1 MNVLLVD
8 DDLVDRKHI
17 QRTLRR
23 GNTDIAVFEAE
34 SVDLGLEQL
43 KLRDFDVVLCD
54 YNMPRKT
61 GIDMIEALKIDHSS
75 DSKVGIPIIIISTSE
90 DDELA
95 VLCIEAG
102 AQDFLTKT
110 DISGFRLR
118 RAIASAKTR
127 FKLEDKLVKSHKKIQ
142 VMAEQDG
149 LTKLANRHMFD
160 MRLEQTLKEQQRSQE
175 RVALILLDLDHFKDV
190 NDNYGHDVGDE
201 LLQRVVNRIKGCLRG
216 SEVFARLGGD
226 EFAIVLPQLD
236 SVSIADK
243 VASRIL
249 KVLEKPFL
257 INGSVVSI
265 GASIG
270 ISICP
275 DNAKNRTEIFKFADI
290 AMYKAKA
297 LGRNQIAFFQDDMQK
312 QFLARLES
320 EARLRKAIKA
330 KSFELH
336 YQPVFN
342 GSDLNEVGYEAL
354 IRWVADDRPMRPD
367 EFIPIAEETRLINEL
382 GQWIID
388 QAIYQLS
395 VWNKNTENDSGH
407 SESRKMAIN
416 LSPVQLSDIELSSFI
431 KSCLEKHKVAAEK
444 IEFELT
450 ETALLDVSEQ
460 TVKVIESI
468 SALGCQ
474 IALDDFG
481 TGYSSI
487 SHLHQFPIDTVK
499 IDRSLM
505 PTSNSEDKNFRLIKG
520 LVAMANSLELNIVAE
535 GVETLEQVE
544 MCQKLNIQCLQGFF
558 LSKPLS
564 VSHIDDMRHALT
576 NRKTNLINE
585 IDTDT
590 KKASSSN

>member
-17 QRTLRR
+17 QRTLKR
-23 GNTDIAVFEAE
+23 GSADIIVVEAE
-34 SVDLGLEQL
+34 NVDLGLEQL
-43 KLRDFDVVLCD
+43 KQNKFDVVLCD
-54 YNMPRKT
+54 FNMPRKT
-61 GIDMIEALKIDHSS
+61 GMDMINALKVSNES
-75 DSKVGIPIIIISTSE
+75 ESKLGTPIIIISTSE
-90 DDELA
+90 DDALA
-95 VLCIEAG
+95 VQCLEAG

-110 DISGFRLR
+110 DITGFRLR

-127 FKLEDKLVKSHKKIQ
+127 FKLEERLVKSHQKIQ
-142 VMAEQDG
+142 VLAEQDG

-160 MRLEQTLKEQQRSQE
+160 IQLEQSLNDLKRNKD

-216 SEVFARLGGD
+216 SVVFARLGGD
-226 EFAIVLPQLD
+226 EFAIILPQLE
-236 SVSIADK
+236 SVHIADK
-243 VASRIL
+243 VGGRIL

-257 INGSVVSI
+257 IKGVMVSI

-270 ISICP
+270 IAFCP

-297 LGRNQIAFFQDDMQK
+297 LGRNQIAFFEDDMQK
-312 QFLARLES
+312 QFLSRI
-320 EARLRKAIKA
+320 EAETRLRKAIKA

-342 GSDLNEVGYEAL
+342 GDNLNEIGYEAL
-354 IRWVADDRPMRPD
+354 IRWVADDNPMRPD

-388 QAIYQLS
+388 QAIHQLS
-395 VWNKNTENDSGH
+395 LWNNAKVESDH
-407 SESRKMAIN
+407 SKSRKMAIN
-416 LSPVQLSDIELSSFI
+416 LSPVQLSDINLSCFI
-431 KSCLEKHKVAAEK
+431 KECLDKYNVSAEN

-460 TVKVIESI
+460 TVQVIESI
-468 SALGCQ
+468 SALGCK

-499 IDRSLM
+499 IDKSLM
-505 PTSNSEDKNFRLIKG
+505 PTGTDKEKNYKLVRG

-564 VSHIDDMRHALT
+564 VSHIDDMRRALT
-576 NRKTNLINE
+576 KRKTIN
-585 IDTDT
+585 IKD
-590 KKASSSN
+590 

>member
-8 DDLVDRKHI
+8 DDVVDRKHI

-23 GNTDIAVFEAE
+23 GNTDINVVEAGD
-34 SVDLGLEQL
+34 VDLALAQL
-43 KLRDFDVVLCD
+43 KDIEFDVILCD
-54 YNMPRKT
+54 FNMPRKT
-61 GIDMIEALKIDHSS
+61 GIDMIEALKIDDAS
-75 DSKVGIPIIIISTSE
+75 DSHVATAIIIISTSE

-95 VLCIEAG
+95 VRCLEAG

-110 DISGFRLR
+110 DITGFRLR

-127 FKLEDKLVKSHKKIQ
+127 FKLEEKLLQSHKKIQ

-160 MRLEQTLKEQQRSQE
+160 TRLEEILTDQKRSKE

-226 EFAIVLPQLD
+226 EFAIVLPRLE
-236 SVSIADK
+236 SANIAEK
-243 VASRIL
+243 VGGRIL

-257 INGSVVSI
+257 INKVIVSI

-270 ISICP
+270 IAFSP
-275 DNAKNRTEIFKFADI
+275 DNARNRTELFKFADI
-290 AMYKAKA
+290 AMYKSKA
-297 LGRNQIAFFQDDMQK
+297 LGRNQISFFEDEMQK
-312 QFLARLES
+312 QFLARIES
-320 EARLRKAIKA
+320 ENRLRRAIKA

-336 YQPVFN
+336 YQPVFR
-342 GSDLNEVGYEAL
+342 GKDLNEIGYEAL
-354 IRWVADDRPMRPD
+354 IRWAADGIPMRPD
-367 EFIPIAEETRLINEL
+367 EFIPIAEETRLINKL
-382 GQWIID
+382 GRWIID
-388 QAIYQLS
+388 KAICQLS
-395 VWNKNTENDSGH
+395 LWNKNSLHKEQIAY
-407 SESRKMAIN
+407 SRKMAIN
-416 LSPVQLSDIELSSFI
+416 LSPVQLSDTELTDFI
-431 KSCLEKHKVAAEK
+431 KECLEKYQVSAEN

-450 ETALLDVSEQ
+450 ETALLDISDK
-460 TVKVIESI
+460 TIKVIESI
-468 SALGCQ
+468 SELGCK

-499 IDRSLM
+499 IDKSLM
-505 PTSNSEDKNFRLIKG
+505 PKGKDKDKNFRLVEG

-564 VSHIDDMRHALT
+564 VSNIDDMRRALSKR
-576 NRKTNLINE
+576 NNESKNLNIQGQRRS
-585 IDTDT
+585 
-590 KKASSSN
+590 AL

>member
-17 QRTLRR
+17 QRTLKR
-23 GNTDIAVFEAE
+23 GSADIIVVEAE
-34 SVDLGLEQL
+34 NVDLGLEQL
-43 KLRDFDVVLCD
+43 KDNKFDVVLCD
-54 YNMPRKT
+54 FNMPRKN
-61 GIDMIEALKIDHSS
+61 GMDMINALKVSNSS
-75 DSKVGIPIIIISTSE
+75 DAKLGTPIIIISTSE
-90 DDELA
+90 DDDLA
-95 VLCIEAG
+95 VRCLEAG

-110 DISGFRLR
+110 DITGFRLR

-127 FKLEDKLVKSHKKIQ
+127 FKLEERLVRSHKKIQ
-142 VMAEQDG
+142 IMAEQDG

-160 MRLEQTLKEQQRSQE
+160 IRLEQTLNELKRNKENKE

-226 EFAIVLPQLD
+226 EFAIILPQLE
-236 SVSIADK
+236 SVHIADK
-243 VASRIL
+243 VGGRIL

-257 INGSVVSI
+257 IKGVMVSI

-270 ISICP
+270 IAFCP
-275 DNAKNRTEIFKFADI
+275 DNAQNRTEIFKFADI

-297 LGRNQIAFFQDDMQK
+297 LGRNQIAFFEDDMQK
-312 QFLARLES
+312 QFLARLEA
-320 EARLRKAIKA
+320 ETRLRKAVKA

-342 GSDLNEVGYEAL
+342 GDDLNEIGYEAL
-354 IRWVADDRPMRPD
+354 IRWVADDNPMRPD

-388 QAIYQLS
+388 QAIHQLS
-395 VWNKNTENDSGH
+395 LWNNTNK
-407 SESRKMAIN
+407 ESINFKAKKMAIN
-416 LSPVQLSDIELSSFI
+416 LSPVQLSDINLSSFI
-431 KSCLEKHKVAAEK
+431 KGCLDKYKVPAEM

-460 TVKVIESI
+460 TITVIESI
-468 SALGCQ
+468 SKLGCH

-499 IDRSLM
+499 IDKSLM
-505 PTSNSEDKNFRLIKG
+505 PTGKEKEKNYKLVRG

-558 LSKPLS
+558 LSRPLS
-564 VSHIDDMRHALT
+564 VSHIDDMHRALSK
-576 NRKTNLINE
+576 RKQISL
-585 IDTDT
+585 DR
-590 KKASSSN
+590 

>member
-8 DDLVDRKHI
+8 DDIVDRKHI

-23 GNTDIAVFEAE
+23 GNADISVVEAGD
-34 SVDLGLEQL
+34 VDLALAQL
-43 KLRDFDVVLCD
+43 KDNDFDVILCD
-54 YNMPRKT
+54 FNMPRKT
-61 GIDMIEALKIDHSS
+61 GMDMIEALKIDKSS
-75 DSKVGIPIIIISTSE
+75 DAKVSTAIIIISTSE
-90 DDELA
+90 DDDLA
-95 VLCIEAG
+95 VRCLEAG

-110 DISGFRLR
+110 DITGFRLR

-127 FKLEDKLVKSHKKIQ
+127 FRLEEKLFQSHKKIQ
-142 VMAEQDG
+142 IMAEQDG

-160 MRLEQTLKEQQRSQE
+160 TRLEQTLKEQKRSKE

-201 LLQRVVNRIKGCLRG
+201 LLQRVVYRIKGCLRG

-226 EFAIVLPQLD
+226 EFAIVLPQLE
-236 SVSIADK
+236 SVHIADK
-243 VASRIL
+243 VGGRIL

-257 INGSVVSI
+257 INKISVSI

-270 ISICP
+270 IAFSP
-275 DNAKNRTEIFKFADI
+275 DNAKNRTELFKFADI
-290 AMYKAKA
+290 AMYKSKD
-297 LGRNQIAFFQDDMQK
+297 LGRNQISFFEDEMQK
-312 QFLARLES
+312 QFLARIES
-320 EARLRKAIKA
+320 ENRLRAAIKS

-336 YQPVFN
+336 YQPVFS
-342 GSDLNEVGYEAL
+342 GSNLNEVGYEAL
-354 IRWVADDRPMRPD
+354 IRWIDDAPMRPD

-382 GQWIID
+382 GRWIID
-388 QAIYQLS
+388 EAIAQLS
-395 VWNKNTENDSGH
+395 KWNKSNTNTDNPSQ
-407 SESRKMAIN
+407 SKRMAIN
-416 LSPVQLSDIELSSFI
+416 LSPVQLTDLELTSFI
-431 KSCLEKHKVAAEK
+431 KECLQKHNVLAET

-450 ETALLDVSEQ
+450 ETALLDVSDK
-460 TVKVIESI
+460 TIKVIESI
-468 SALGCQ
+468 SELGCK

-499 IDRSLM
+499 IDKSLM
-505 PTSNSEDKNFRLIKG
+505 PSGKSKEKDFRLVEG
-520 LVAMANSLELNIVAE
+520 LVAMANSLQLNIVAE

-564 VSHIDDMRHALT
+564 VSHIDDMRRALVK
-576 NRKTNLINE
+576 R
-585 IDTDT
+585 DGRD
-590 KKASSSN
+590 

>member
-23 GNTDIAVFEAE
+23 GNSDITVIEAE
-34 SVDLGLEQL
+34 NVDLGLEQL
-43 KLRDFDVVLCD
+43 KSHDFDVVLCD
-54 YNMPRKT
+54 FNMPRKT
-61 GIDMIEALKIDHSS
+61 GIDMIEALKVGNSP
-75 DSKVGIPIIIISTSE
+75 DSKVGTPIIIISTSE
-90 DDELA
+90 DEELA
-95 VLCIEAG
+95 MRCLEAG

-127 FKLEDKLVKSHKKIQ
+127 FKLEDRLVKSHKKIQ

-160 MRLEQTLKEQQRSQE
+160 TRLEQTLNELKRSKE

-226 EFAIVLPQLD
+226 EFAIILSQLE
-236 SVSIADK
+236 SVHIADK
-243 VASRIL
+243 VAGRIL

-257 INGSVVSI
+257 IKGVMVSI

-270 ISICP
+270 IAFCP

-297 LGRNQIAFFQDDMQK
+297 LGRNQIAFFEDDMQK
-312 QFLARLES
+312 QFLARIDVEN
-320 EARLRKAIKA
+320 RLRIAIKA

-342 GSDLNEVGYEAL
+342 GNDLNEVGYEAL
-354 IRWVADDRPMRPD
+354 IRWVADDKPMRPD

-382 GQWIID
+382 GQWIIE

-395 VWNKNTENDSGH
+395 LWNKQPEENRDS
-407 SESRKMAIN
+407 SQARKMAIN
-416 LSPVQLSDIELSSFI
+416 LSPVQLSDTKLSSFI
-431 KSCLEKHKVAAEK
+431 QDCLNKYNVQAEK

-468 SALGCQ
+468 SSLGCK

-499 IDRSLM
+499 IDKSLM
-505 PTSNSEDKNFRLIKG
+505 PTGSGKDNDKAFRLVKG

-564 VSHIDDMRHALT
+564 VSHIDDMRRVLAKRPG
-576 NRKTNLINE
+576 NNAEDDFI
-585 IDTDT
+585 
-590 KKASSSN
+590 KKDKVG

>member
-8 DDLVDRKHI
+8 DDVVDRKHI

-23 GNTDIAVFEAE
+23 GNTDINVVEAGD
-34 SVDLGLEQL
+34 VDLALAQL
-43 KLRDFDVVLCD
+43 KDIEFDVILCD
-54 YNMPRKT
+54 FNMPRKT
-61 GIDMIEALKIDHSS
+61 GIDMIEALKIDDAS
-75 DSKVGIPIIIISTSE
+75 DSHVATAIIIISTSE

-95 VLCIEAG
+95 VRCLEAG

-110 DISGFRLR
+110 DITGFRLR

-127 FKLEDKLVKSHKKIQ
+127 FKLEEKLLQSHKRIQ

-160 MRLEQTLKEQQRSQE
+160 TRLEEILTDQKRTKE

-226 EFAIVLPQLD
+226 EFAIVLPRLEFAN
-236 SVSIADK
+236 IAEK
-243 VASRIL
+243 VGGRIL

-257 INGSVVSI
+257 INKVIVSI

-270 ISICP
+270 IAFSP
-275 DNAKNRTEIFKFADI
+275 DNARNRTELFKFADI
-290 AMYKAKA
+290 AMYKSKA
-297 LGRNQIAFFQDDMQK
+297 LGRNQISFFEDEMQK
-312 QFLARLES
+312 QFLARIES
-320 EARLRKAIKA
+320 ENRLRRAIKA

-336 YQPVFN
+336 YQPVFR
-342 GSDLNEVGYEAL
+342 GKDLNEIGYEAL
-354 IRWVADDRPMRPD
+354 IRWAADGIPMRPD
-367 EFIPIAEETRLINEL
+367 EFIPIAEETRLINKL
-382 GQWIID
+382 GRWIID
-388 QAIYQLS
+388 KAICQLS
-395 VWNKNTENDSGH
+395 LWNKSSLHKEQIAY
-407 SESRKMAIN
+407 SRKMAIN
-416 LSPVQLSDIELSSFI
+416 LSPVQLSDTELTDFI
-431 KSCLEKHKVAAEK
+431 KECLEKYQVSAEN

-450 ETALLDVSEQ
+450 ETALLDISDK
-460 TVKVIESI
+460 TIKVIESI
-468 SALGCQ
+468 SELGCK

-499 IDRSLM
+499 IDKSLM
-505 PTSNSEDKNFRLIKG
+505 PEGKDKDKNFRLVEG

-544 MCQKLNIQCLQGFF
+544 MCQKLHIQCLQGFF

-564 VSHIDDMRHALT
+564 VSNIDDMRRALLKRNGGESANIQGQRRST
-576 NRKTNLINE
+576 L
-585 IDTDT
+585 
-590 KKASSSN
+590 